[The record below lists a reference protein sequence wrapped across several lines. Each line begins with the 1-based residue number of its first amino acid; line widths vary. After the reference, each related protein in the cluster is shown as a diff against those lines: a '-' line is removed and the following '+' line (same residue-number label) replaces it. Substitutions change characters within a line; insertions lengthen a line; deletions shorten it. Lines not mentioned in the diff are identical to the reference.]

1 MTLPLTGIRVLDL
14 TSVIMGPLATQ
25 ILADLGAEV
34 ITVEEPVGT
43 LSRVMTAGPHPQLSG
58 IALNLLRNK
67 RNIVL
72 NLKMPESRQ
81 ALLELLA
88 ASDVF
93 VTNLR
98 PSAIARLHLSYDEV
112 SAVAPQLVYCQA
124 QGWPLDSE
132 RANEPAYDDIIQAAS
147 GLPDAAL
154 RASGQAQFAPTILAD
169 KVCGLTI
176 AYAVL
181 AALVGRGSTGSGCHL
196 EVPMTEVMKSF
207 VLVEHG
213 GPAIPEPPLGAAG
226 YPRILVPTRRPQR
239 TLDGWASVLPYSR
252 DNYHD
257 LFREGGRE
265 DLIGDERV
273 RSARNRVRYAGELYE
288 IVGEIV
294 ATRTTAHWAEFCARG
309 SIPMSP
315 VTSLDDMVG
324 ALPLAQHPVAGAYRV
339 IPQPVRITAA
349 GDQDHEYSGAGD
361 PAGRAD
367 AVVRRPAA
375 LPGEHTAEVLAELGL
390 SAEQIDRISAEAQE
404 PTRQRY
410 AARPK
415 EPVR

>member
-14 TSVIMGPLATQ
+14 TSVIMGPFGTQ

-34 ITVEEPVGT
+34 ITVEEPGGT

-67 RNIVL
+67 RNVVL
-72 NLKMPESRQ
+72 NLKQPASRD
-81 ALLELLA
+81 ALLALVR
-88 ASDVF
+88 ASDVL

-98 PSAIARLHLSYDEV
+98 PSAIARLRLGYDEV
-112 SAVAPQLVYCQA
+112 AAVAPRLVYCQA

-132 RANEPAYDDIIQAAS
+132 RADDPAYDDIIQAAT

-154 RASGQAQFAPTILAD
+154 RAHGQAQFAPTILAD

-181 AALVGRGSTGSGCHL
+181 AALVGRASTGAGCHL
-196 EVPMTEVMKSF
+196 EVPMTDVMTSF

-213 GPAIPEPPLGAAG
+213 AAAIPEPPLARAG

-265 DLIGDERV
+265 DLIGDDRV
-273 RSARNRVRYAGELYE
+273 RSARNRVAYAGELYQIVDE
-288 IVGEIV
+288 IVV
-294 ATRTTAHWAEFCARG
+294 TKTTAHWRAFCARAA
-309 SIPMSP
+309 IPMSP
-315 VTSLDDMVG
+315 VATLDELVG
-324 ALPLAQHPVAGAYRV
+324 GLPLADHPAAGAYRV
-339 IPQPVRITAA
+339 IPQPVRITPASQAPGQAPGQAA
-349 GDQDHEYSGAGD
+349 
-361 PAGRAD
+361 
-367 AVVRRPAA
+367 VTTVRRPAA
-375 LPGEHTAEVLAELGL
+375 LPGEHTSEVLAELGL
-390 SAEQIDRISAEAQE
+390 TAKQIEVIRAEARE
-404 PTRQRY
+404 PTRQRRT
-410 AARPK
+410 APAK
-415 EPVR
+415 EST